1 MYQTIGTW
9 AYIDGTK
16 GKYSKK
22 IADPSVRYGRNA
34 INNLKGYYKDL
45 HQKPVEFPDMK
56 NFTSLSEEEQNKRL
70 KQLDK
75 ATKSLKVTPM
85 HYQCQYMPADY
96 IDKLALMGAAYEKM
110 GKKTCISVQEM
121 MKNLQ
126 KEIPLGTDY
135 PSLRFNVHSMDVNK
149 DGAIDLSECA
159 TGILIAD
166 SLDEDGKTIT
176 PDNIDGT
183 ISDDGRNA
191 FLFFHINSDIR
202 STVQAYRAIHNSM
215 ELDEAQEIFLM
226 NRDNL
231 K

>member
-1 MYQTIGTW
+1 MYQTIGTC

-22 IADPSVRYGRNA
+22 ISDPSVRYGRNA

-166 SLDEDGKTIT
+166 SLDEDGKTVLVAKDT
-176 PDNIDGT
+176 T
-183 ISDDGRNA
+183 
-191 FLFFHINSDIR
+191 
-202 STVQAYRAIHNSM
+202 
-215 ELDEAQEIFLM
+215 M
-226 NRDNL
+226 NREDIKRISEAGYRMPQKSTYFYPKLLSGVVINPL